1 MTRHLTPLGRALVLI
16 VLAGIAIAVW
26 TVVPHPPLPAVRVG
40 PGFVPGVVV
49 GVVASVA
56 AGILLAVVAWVALRR
71 AVLRAL
77 GSRPF

>member
-1 MTRHLTPLGRALVLI
+1 MTRHLTPLGRALALI
-16 VLAGIAIAVW
+16 VLAGVVIAVW

-49 GVVASVA
+49 GVGASVA
-56 AGILLAVVAWVALRR
+56 AGILIAAVAWVVWGP